1 MGSSDEL
8 AAGPAIAR
16 TIELAASL
24 AVLTARVAGRA
35 DLAERARSLERQA
48 RPLAEADAAAYSD
61 YLRTRSEEDRV
72 RTIELHRIANSP
84 HHDGFAMVY
93 VPGEKILVEADA
105 FTPADAAAP
114 APATAVAPPAT
125 AAAAA
130 PRVPPSASP
139 ATVNLYQNIMRL
151 KLNVAQI
158 VQLHGPRVATLE
170 ELAKLASQAGTQ

>member
-1 MGSSDEL
+1 LGSSDEL

-72 RTIELHRIANSP
+72 RTIDLPLQMAGLAAQTAEVA
-84 HHDGFAMVY
+84 
-93 VPGEKILVEADA
+93 
-105 FTPADAAAP
+105 ADAAEA
-114 APATAVAPPAT
+114 AQGAVGGDARVGALLAE
-125 AAAAA
+125 AAARAA
-130 PRVPPSASP
+130 ALLVRMNGGGDAAERSSAR
-139 ATVNLYQNIMRL
+139 AAR
-151 KLNVAQI
+151 AAA
-158 VQLHGPRVATLE
+158 RA
-170 ELAKLASQAGTQ
+170 

>member
-35 DLAERARSLERQA
+35 DLAERARSLGREA

-72 RTIELHRIANSP
+72 RTIDLPLQMAGLAAQTAEVA
-84 HHDGFAMVY
+84 
-93 VPGEKILVEADA
+93 
-105 FTPADAAAP
+105 ADAAEA
-114 APATAVAPPAT
+114 AQGAVGGDARVGALLAE
-125 AAAAA
+125 AAARAA
-130 PRVPPSASP
+130 ALLV
-139 ATVNLYQNIMRL
+139 RL
-151 KLNVAQI
+151 NGGGDAAEDAI
-158 VQLHGPRVATLE
+158 ARA
-170 ELAKLASQAGTQ
+170 ARAAARA